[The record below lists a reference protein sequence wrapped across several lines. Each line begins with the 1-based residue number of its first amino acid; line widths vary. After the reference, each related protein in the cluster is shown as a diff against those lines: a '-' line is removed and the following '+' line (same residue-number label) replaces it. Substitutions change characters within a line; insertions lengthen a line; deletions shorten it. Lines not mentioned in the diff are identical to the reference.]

1 MASSIYFEQEYSEYE
16 SPKIDV
22 IKLTTRD
29 VVCLSEPEHEG
40 GAGYDDNWGI

>member
-1 MASSIYFEQEYSEYE
+1 MASSIYFEQEILEYE

-22 IKLTTRD
+22 IKLTARD
-29 VVCLSEPEHEG
+29 VVCLSEPDNEG